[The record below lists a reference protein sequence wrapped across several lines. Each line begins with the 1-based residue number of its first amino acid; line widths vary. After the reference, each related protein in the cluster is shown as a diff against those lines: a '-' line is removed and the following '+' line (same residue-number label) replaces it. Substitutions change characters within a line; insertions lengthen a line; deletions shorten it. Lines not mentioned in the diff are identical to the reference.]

1 MITMRFLLPMLFFL
15 AALMPAVSAQL
26 QQQNVV
32 YGEAHGVGLVM
43 DIFTPAKDANG
54 LGVIDVISGG
64 WDAGRSKIRDHQRAQ
79 VFRILCDH
87 GYTVF
92 AVRPG
97 SLSRF
102 SIPDMVQHLE
112 QGVVWVKSHADD
124 FGVDSSRLGLMGAS
138 AGGHLASLL
147 AVTHG
152 SSDHDPGD
160 DRATV
165 KAVAVFFPPTDF
177 LVFGENSG
185 SEASQR
191 VRAVALRGLQEEL
204 SDSDAK
210 QALKAISP
218 ARLVTD
224 KAPPFL
230 LIHGTADDVV
240 PQQQSELL
248 QSALQEKGISAE
260 LILKEGGGH
269 PWPTIH
275 EEVAVIADWFDSQ
288 LTVQVAESPE
298 TTGP

>member
-1 MITMRFLLPMLFFL
+1 MIFMRILPTALLI
-15 AALMPAVSAQL
+15 PAVLTTTVSAQE

-43 DIFTPAKDANG
+43 DIFTPAENPNG
-54 LGVIDVISGG
+54 LGVVDVISGG

-79 VFRILCDH
+79 VFRILCDR

-92 AVRPG
+92 AIRPG

-112 QGVVWVKSHADD
+112 QGVIWVKSHADD
-124 FGVDSSRLGLMGAS
+124 FGVDSNRLGLMGAS

-147 AVTHG
+147 AVTRG
-152 SSDHDPGD
+152 SSDHHPGND
-160 DRATV
+160 QATV
-165 KAVAVFFPPTDF
+165 KAVAAFFPPTDF
-177 LVFGENSG
+177 IVFGENSG

-191 VRAVALRGLQEEL
+191 VRAIALRGLQEEL
-204 SDSDAK
+204 SDSEAEE
-210 QALKAISP
+210 ALIAISP
-218 ARLVTD
+218 ARLVTEQS
-224 KAPPFL
+224 PPFL

-248 QSALQEKGISAE
+248 QSALKDQGVSAE

-275 EEVAVIADWFDSQ
+275 EEVAVIADWFDGQ
-288 LTVQVAESPE
+288 LTPRTAQSR
-298 TTGP
+298 